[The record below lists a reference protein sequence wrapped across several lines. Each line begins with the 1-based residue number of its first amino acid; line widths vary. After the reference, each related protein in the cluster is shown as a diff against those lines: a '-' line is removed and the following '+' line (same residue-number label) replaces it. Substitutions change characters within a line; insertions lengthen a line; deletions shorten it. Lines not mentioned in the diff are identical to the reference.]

1 VSDVSDAFQVDS
13 SQLYR
18 HASNVMAVRDQLTAI
33 KDASSAISQDRSAYG
48 LLCGWISAIL
58 QTRHAGQDAL
68 YVYVEENLR
77 LMADAV
83 TATGRDYDATD
94 TSAQERIKASGGIG

>member
-1 VSDVSDAFQVDS
+1 MSDAFQVDS

-33 KDASSAISQDRSAYG
+33 KDASTAISADHSAYG
-48 LLCGWISAIL
+48 LLCGWISGIL
-58 QTRHAGQDAL
+58 ESRHAGQDAL

-83 TATGRDYDATD
+83 TAAGRDYDATD
-94 TSAQERIKASGGIG
+94 ASAHDRIKASGGVG

>member
-1 VSDVSDAFQVDS
+1 VSDAFQVDS

-18 HASNVMAVRDQLTAI
+18 HAANVMAVREQLTAI
-33 KDASSAISQDRSAYG
+33 KDASNAISADHSAYG
-48 LLCGWISAIL
+48 MLCGWISGVLEA
-58 QTRHAGQDAL
+58 RHAGQDAL

-83 TATGRDYDATD
+83 DATGREYDATD
-94 TSAQERIKASGGIG
+94 TSVRDRIKASGGAG

>member
-1 VSDVSDAFQVDS
+1 MSDAFQVDS

-33 KDASSAISQDRSAYG
+33 KDASTAISADHSAYG
-48 LLCGWISAIL
+48 LLCGWISGIL
-58 QTRHAGQDAL
+58 ESRHAGQDAL

-83 TATGRDYDATD
+83 TATGKDYDATD
-94 TSAQERIKASGGIG
+94 VGAQDRIRASGGVG

>member
-1 VSDVSDAFQVDS
+1 VSDAFQVDS

-33 KDASSAISQDRSAYG
+33 KEASAAISADHSAYG
-48 LLCGWISAIL
+48 LLCGWISGIL
-58 QTRHAGQDAL
+58 ESRHAGQDAL

-83 TATGRDYDATD
+83 TAAGRDYDAAD
-94 TSAQERIKASGGIG
+94 AGAHDRIKASGGVGR

>member
-1 VSDVSDAFQVDS
+1 MSDAFQVDS

-33 KDASSAISQDRSAYG
+33 KEASTAISADHSAYG
-48 LLCGWISAIL
+48 LLCGWISGIL
-58 QTRHAGQDAL
+58 ESRHAGQDAL
-68 YVYVEENLR
+68 YVYVEESLR

-83 TATGRDYDATD
+83 TAAGRDYDATD
-94 TSAQERIKASGGIG
+94 ASAHDRIKASGGVG

>member
-1 VSDVSDAFQVDS
+1 MSDAFQVDS

-18 HASNVMAVRDQLTAI
+18 HAANVLAVREQLTAI
-33 KDASSAISQDRSAYG
+33 KDASNAISADHSAYG
-48 LLCGWISAIL
+48 MLCGWISGVLEA
-58 QTRHAGQDAL
+58 RHAGQDAL

-83 TATGRDYDATD
+83 DATGREYDATD
-94 TSAQERIKASGGIG
+94 TSARDRIKASGGAG

>member
-1 VSDVSDAFQVDS
+1 VSDAFQVDS

-33 KDASSAISQDRSAYG
+33 KDASHAISADHSAYG

-58 QTRHAGQDAL
+58 ETRHTGQDAL

-83 TATGRDYDATD
+83 NATGKEYDATD
-94 TSAQERIKASGGIG
+94 TTAQARIKASGGVG

>member
-1 VSDVSDAFQVDS
+1 VSDAFQVDS

-18 HASNVMAVRDQLTAI
+18 HAANVLAVREQLTAI
-33 KDASSAISQDRSAYG
+33 KDASNAISADHSAYG
-48 LLCGWISAIL
+48 MLCGWISGVLEA
-58 QTRHAGQDAL
+58 RHAGQDAL

-83 TATGRDYDATD
+83 DATGREYDATD
-94 TSAQERIKASGGIG
+94 TSARDRIKASGGAG

>member
-1 VSDVSDAFQVDS
+1 MSDAFQVDS

-33 KDASSAISQDRSAYG
+33 KDASHAISADHSAYG

-58 QTRHAGQDAL
+58 ETRHTGQDAL

-83 TATGRDYDATD
+83 NATGKEYDATD
-94 TSAQERIKASGGIG
+94 TTAQARIKASGGVG

>member
-1 VSDVSDAFQVDS
+1 MSDAFQVDS

-18 HASNVMAVRDQLTAI
+18 HASNVLAVRDQLTAI
-33 KDASSAISQDRSAYG
+33 KEASTAISADHSAYG
-48 LLCGWISAIL
+48 LLCGWISGIL
-58 QTRHAGQDAL
+58 ESRHAGQDAL

-83 TATGRDYDATD
+83 TAAGRDYDATD
-94 TSAQERIKASGGIG
+94 ASAHDRIKASGGVG

>member
-1 VSDVSDAFQVDS
+1 MSDAFQVDS

-33 KDASSAISQDRSAYG
+33 KEASTAISADHSAYG
-48 LLCGWISAIL
+48 LLCGWISGIL
-58 QTRHAGQDAL
+58 EARHAGQDAL

-83 TATGRDYDATD
+83 TAAGRDYDATD
-94 TSAQERIKASGGIG
+94 ASAHDRIKASGGVG

>member
-1 VSDVSDAFQVDS
+1 MSDAFQVDS

-33 KDASSAISQDRSAYG
+33 KNASNAISQDHSAYG

-58 QTRHAGQDAL
+58 ETRHAGQDAL

-83 TATGRDYDATD
+83 KATGQDYDATD
-94 TSAQERIKASGGIG
+94 TSAQERIKSSGGIG

>member
-1 VSDVSDAFQVDS
+1 MSDAFQVDS

-33 KDASSAISQDRSAYG
+33 KDASTAISADHSAYG
-48 LLCGWISAIL
+48 LLCGWISGIL
-58 QTRHAGQDAL
+58 ESRHAGQDAL
-68 YVYVEENLR
+68 YAYVEENLR

-83 TATGRDYDATD
+83 TAAGRDYDATD
-94 TSAQERIKASGGIG
+94 ASAHDRIKASGGVG

>member
-1 VSDVSDAFQVDS
+1 VSDAFQVDS

-33 KDASSAISQDRSAYG
+33 KEASTAISADHSAYG
-48 LLCGWISAIL
+48 LLCGWISGIL
-58 QTRHAGQDAL
+58 ESRHAGQDAL

-83 TATGRDYDATD
+83 TAAGRDYDATD
-94 TSAQERIKASGGIG
+94 ASAHDRIKASGGVG

>member
-1 VSDVSDAFQVDS
+1 MSDAFQVDS

-33 KDASSAISQDRSAYG
+33 KDASNAISADHSAYG

-58 QTRHAGQDAL
+58 ESRHAGQDAL
-68 YVYVEENLR
+68 YMYVEENLR

-83 TATGRDYDATD
+83 TAAGRDYDATD
-94 TSAQERIKASGGIG
+94 ASAHDRIKASGGVG

>member
-1 VSDVSDAFQVDS
+1 VSDAFQVDS

-18 HASNVMAVRDQLTAI
+18 HASNVLAVRGRLTAI
-33 KDASSAISQDRSAYG
+33 KDASTAISQDHSAYG

-58 QTRHAGQDAL
+58 EKRHAGQDAL
-68 YVYVEENLR
+68 YAYVEENLR

-94 TSAQERIKASGGIG
+94 TTAQARIKASGGAG

>member
-1 VSDVSDAFQVDS
+1 VSDAFQVDS

-33 KDASSAISQDRSAYG
+33 KEASTAISADHSAYG
-48 LLCGWISAIL
+48 LLCGWISGIL
-58 QTRHAGQDAL
+58 ESRHAGQDAL
-68 YVYVEENLR
+68 YVYVEESLR

-83 TATGRDYDATD
+83 TAAGRDYDATD
-94 TSAQERIKASGGIG
+94 ASAHDRIKASGGVG

>member
-1 VSDVSDAFQVDS
+1 VSDAFQVDS

-33 KDASSAISQDRSAYG
+33 KDASTAISADHSAYG
-48 LLCGWISAIL
+48 LLCGWISGIL
-58 QTRHAGQDAL
+58 ESRHAGQDAL
-68 YVYVEENLR
+68 YAYVEENLR

-83 TATGRDYDATD
+83 TAAGRDYDATD
-94 TSAQERIKASGGIG
+94 ACAHDRIKASGGLG

>member
-1 VSDVSDAFQVDS
+1 VSDAFQVDS

-33 KDASSAISQDRSAYG
+33 KDASTAISADHSAYG
-48 LLCGWISAIL
+48 LLCGWISGIL
-58 QTRHAGQDAL
+58 ESRHAGQDAL

-83 TATGRDYDATD
+83 TAAGRDYDATD
-94 TSAQERIKASGGIG
+94 ASAHDRIKASGGVG

>member
-1 VSDVSDAFQVDS
+1 VSDAFQVDS

-33 KDASSAISQDRSAYG
+33 KDASTAISADHSAYG
-48 LLCGWISAIL
+48 LLCGWISGIL
-58 QTRHAGQDAL
+58 ESRHAGQDAL
-68 YVYVEENLR
+68 YAYVEENLR

-83 TATGRDYDATD
+83 TAAGRDYDATD
-94 TSAQERIKASGGIG
+94 ASAHDRIKASGGVG

>member
-1 VSDVSDAFQVDS
+1 MSDAFQVDS

-18 HASNVMAVRDQLTAI
+18 HASNVLAVRDQLTAI
-33 KDASSAISQDRSAYG
+33 KDASTAISADHSAYG
-48 LLCGWISAIL
+48 LLCGWISGIL
-58 QTRHAGQDAL
+58 ESRHAGQDAL

-83 TATGRDYDATD
+83 TAAGRDYDATD
-94 TSAQERIKASGGIG
+94 ASAHDRIKASGGVG

>member
-1 VSDVSDAFQVDS
+1 MSDAFQVDS

-33 KDASSAISQDRSAYG
+33 KEASTAISADHSAYG
-48 LLCGWISAIL
+48 LLCGWISGIL
-58 QTRHAGQDAL
+58 ESRHAGQDAL
-68 YVYVEENLR
+68 YAYVEENLR

-83 TATGRDYDATD
+83 TAAGRDYDATD
-94 TSAQERIKASGGIG
+94 ASAHDRIKASGGVG

>member
-1 VSDVSDAFQVDS
+1 MSDAFQVDS

-33 KDASSAISQDRSAYG
+33 KNASNAISADHSAYG
-48 LLCGWISAIL
+48 MLCGWISGVLEA
-58 QTRHAGQDAL
+58 RHAGQDAL

-83 TATGRDYDATD
+83 HATGQSYDAAD
-94 TSAQERIKASGGIG
+94 SAARERIKASGG

>member
-1 VSDVSDAFQVDS
+1 MSDAFQVDS

-33 KDASSAISQDRSAYG
+33 KNASNAISQDHSAYG
-48 LLCGWISAIL
+48 LLCGWISGIIES
-58 QTRHAGQDAL
+58 RHAGQDAL

-83 TATGRDYDATD
+83 SATGQDYDATD
-94 TSAQERIKASGGIG
+94 TTAQERIKASGGVN